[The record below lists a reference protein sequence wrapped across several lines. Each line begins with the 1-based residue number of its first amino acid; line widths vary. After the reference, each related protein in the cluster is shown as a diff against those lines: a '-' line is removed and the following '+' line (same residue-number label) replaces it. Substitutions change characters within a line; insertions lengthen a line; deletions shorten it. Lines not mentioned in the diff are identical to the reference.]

1 MGSQMNSKVRH
12 RFDRAA
18 LYAAL
23 DAQRRAQGVSWQQVA
38 RETGVAASTIVA
50 TKRAGTME
58 TDGMLAMVRWLGC
71 VPEKFIRGTEPQ
83 SIARATSA
91 TAQFLD
97 GHRFNTKMLYRTL
110 DAQRQSRKMTWSAVA
125 QEIGPGVLT
134 TPTAH
139 RRAVQ
144 RLGPHVAAVASAISP
159 VPAAAANFNSAYY
172 KVQLLT
178 RLATARRSCRLSGS
192 SNR

>member
-1 MGSQMNSKVRH
+1 MMGSQMNSQVRH
-12 RFDRAA
+12 RFDRTA

-23 DAQRRAQGVSWQQVA
+23 DAQRRARGLSWQQVA

-110 DAQRQSRKMTWSAVA
+110 DAQRQSRKMTWSAIA
-125 QEIGPGVLT
+125 QEIGPGV
-134 TPTAH
+134 
-139 RRAVQ
+139 
-144 RLGPHVAAVASAISP
+144 S
-159 VPAAAANFNSAYY
+159 VPM
-172 KVQLLT
+172 LT
-178 RLATARRSCRLSGS
+178 RLAKGGRIGVDLMVSVTEWPGNFVAVFT
-192 SNR
+192 